1 MVIVLDTSV
10 VIDFL
15 RRKKPEETWF
25 YKINLEYEEIQL
37 SLITVAELYSGR
49 SAYTR
54 DGMIKLNGLL
64 KGVRIKSPNMEVAKK
79 AGELKM
85 KYKIHIPDA
94 FIAALA
100 LDQNLP
106 LATLDSGDFKKI
118 KGLKFYH

>member
-25 YKINLEYEEIQL
+25 YKINLDCEEIQL

-54 DGMIKLNGLL
+54 DGMIKLNGLFR
-64 KGVRIKSPNMEVAKK
+64 GVRIKSPNMEVAKK

-85 KYKIHIPDA
+85 EYKIHIPDA

-100 LDQNLP
+100 LDQDLP
-106 LATLDSGDFKKI
+106 LATLDSGDFRKI
-118 KGLKFYH
+118 KGLKLYR